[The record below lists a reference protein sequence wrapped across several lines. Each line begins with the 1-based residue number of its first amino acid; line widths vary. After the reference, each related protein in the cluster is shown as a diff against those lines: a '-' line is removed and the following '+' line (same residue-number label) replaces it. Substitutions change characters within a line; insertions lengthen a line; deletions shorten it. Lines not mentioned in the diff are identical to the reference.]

1 MPQDNQN
8 SQPPFS
14 PEPEDNQPQPMVE
27 STAQPPRKQYQRVQP
42 IWKATIIQILR
53 GTIGLLETTVEKLET
68 APPRGSEETPGFLQ
82 KLQLGWSA
90 ALGKI
95 RSLLPTNLSRK
106 FSDTALTGIIAG
118 IAVLLI
124 WTTSTV
130 FSGKPTQVATVPPT
144 EETPPATIA
153 IPPELE
159 APPAP
164 PAAEQTPPA
173 VAETTPQPEET
184 PPATIAIPPELEAPP
199 APPAAE
205 QTPPAVAE
213 TTPQPEETPPATIAI
228 PPELEA
234 PPAPAAAE
242 QTPPAVAETTPQ
254 PEETPA
260 PLEETPP
267 PEPEPT
273 PTPTLVLTPEQT
285 LIASIEN
292 QVAQVSDRFAPGL
305 IQSIQAN
312 FRSSSLAVTIS
323 DYWYNIKQ
331 LQQEQ
336 LLAQMLQRAKEMDFT
351 HLDILDSQGR
361 LVARNPVV
369 GTEMIIFQ
377 RRAIS

>member
-144 EETPPATIA
+144 
-153 IPPELE
+153 
-159 APPAP
+159 
-164 PAAEQTPPA
+164 
-173 VAETTPQPEET
+173 EET

>member
-1 MPQDNQN
+1 
-8 SQPPFS
+8 
-14 PEPEDNQPQPMVE
+14 MVE
-27 STAQPPRKQYQRVQP
+27 STAQPPQKQYQRAQP

-53 GTIGLLETTVEKLET
+53 GTIGVLETTVEKLET
-68 APPRGSEETPGFLQ
+68 APPPGSEETPGFLQ

-95 RSLLPTNLSRK
+95 RSLLPANLSRK
-106 FSDTALTGIIAG
+106 FSDTALTGIVAG

-130 FSGKPTQVATVPPT
+130 FSGKPTEVAIPPT
-144 EETPPATIA
+144 EEAPPATIAIPPELQAPPAAEQTPAPVAETTPQAEETPPATIA
-153 IPPELE
+153 IPPELQ
-159 APPAP
+159 APPIP
-164 PAAEQTPPA
+164 PAAEQTPP
-173 VAETTPQPEET
+173 
-184 PPATIAIPPELEAPP
+184 
-199 APPAAE
+199 
-205 QTPPAVAE
+205 
-213 TTPQPEETPPATIAI
+213 
-228 PPELEA
+228 
-234 PPAPAAAE
+234 
-242 QTPPAVAETTPQ
+242 
-254 PEETPA
+254 

-267 PEPEPT
+267 SEPEPT
-273 PTPTLVLTPEQT
+273 PTPTLLLTPEQT

-292 QVAQVSDRFAPGL
+292 QVAQISDRFASGL

-323 DYWYNIKQ
+323 DGWYDIKQ
-331 LQQEQ
+331 EQQDQ
-336 LLAQMLQRAKEMDFT
+336 LLAQMLQRSKEMDFS